1 MDSDYVRSL
10 PDWAQRFLR
19 EGAPQ
24 TAAAAAAQMGTARN
38 IATLPQPEKGESF
51 EWTAPNYQ
59 APAPVTYRER
69 PQRQEQTQAQ
79 AQQSVRISDAEIR
92 RTADR
97 VYQIIEDRIRRERR
111 RLGL

>member
-1 MDSDYVRSL
+1 MDSEYVRSL

-24 TAAAAAAQMGTARN
+24 TVAAAAAQMGTARN
-38 IATLPQPEKGESF
+38 IAALPQPEKGGSF

-59 APAPVTYRER
+59 APAPMTYRER

-79 AQQSVRISDAEIR
+79 QSIRISDAEIR